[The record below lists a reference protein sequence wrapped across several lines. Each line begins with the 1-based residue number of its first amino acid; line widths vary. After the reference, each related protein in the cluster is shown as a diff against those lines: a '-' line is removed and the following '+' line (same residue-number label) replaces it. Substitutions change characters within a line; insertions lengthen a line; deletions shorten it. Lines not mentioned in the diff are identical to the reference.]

1 MGSISWTQP
10 TSHLNVAQNQVDK
23 PQETLD
29 AMLRVPKIPIHAI
42 CFIAM
47 VVLSLGSKAYSQI
60 GADGLAVQGQNVPRE
75 VREIYDRG
83 LQWLENNQDENGG
96 WTKTGGMSGG
106 GVSGLSLMAFLAS
119 GEDPNFG
126 KYSNTIRKSVQSIIR
141 EQSPTTG
148 YLGDS
153 MYQHGF
159 GTLALAEAY
168 GALDERNL
176 WQGASDNQRQ
186 RSIGQALELAVR
198 TSVTSQDKNTF
209 GGWRYSPN
217 ASDADTSVAGAVLM
231 SLLAAR
237 NAGIEVPD
245 KNIDRAIKYFTSM
258 TSSSGQVAY
267 AGGMGGFDN
276 SPARVAIATLVYSIA
291 GRRDL
296 KEFKATANYLKS
308 SDTNEVSDHY
318 GEYTSYY
325 KAQAL
330 FQADV
335 VAWEKWNKNLIQEL
349 KKKQKS
355 DGHFDGNFG
364 PAVATSMNLL
374 ALALNFRFLP
384 IYER

>member
-1 MGSISWTQP
+1 MNKLEMNYQSPLFRSKPHSTPNGLLLLVGFLGLFTQV
-10 TSHLNVAQNQVDK
+10 TDARAQ
-23 PQETLD
+23 
-29 AMLRVPKIPIHAI
+29 AKI
-42 CFIAM
+42 
-47 VVLSLGSKAYSQI
+47 GR
-60 GADGLAVQGQNVPRE
+60 DGNAVQGQTVPRD

-83 LQWLENNQDENGG
+83 LLWLENTQDESGG
-96 WTKTGGMSGG
+96 WSKSGGMSGG
-106 GVSGLSLMAFLAS
+106 GVSGLALMAFLAS

-126 KYSNTIRKSVQSIIR
+126 KYSIPVRKSIQSIIR
-141 EQSPTTG
+141 GQNPNTG

-159 GTLALAEAY
+159 ATLALAEAY
-168 GALDERNL
+168 GAVDERNF
-176 WQGASDNQRQ
+176 WPADADIKRT
-186 RSIGQALELAVR
+186 RSIGQALELAIR
-198 TSVTSQDKNTF
+198 TSVTSQDKNTY
-209 GGWRYSPN
+209 GGWRYSPD
-217 ASDADTSVAGAVLM
+217 ASDSDTSVAGAILM

-245 KNIDRAIKYFTSM
+245 KNIDRAIKYFTGM

-276 SPARVAIATLVYSIA
+276 SPARVSIATLVYAIA
-291 GRRDL
+291 GRKDL
-296 KEFKATANYLKS
+296 KEFKATSSFLKS
-308 SDTNEVSDHY
+308 SDSNEVNDHY
-318 GEYTSYY
+318 GEYTAYY

-330 FQADV
+330 FQTDLPT
-335 VAWEKWNKNLIQEL
+335 WEKWNKNLILEL

>member
-1 MGSISWTQP
+1 MNMPVMIYQNARFRSPTRPAPIGLLLLVGFLDLFTQV
-10 TSHLNVAQNQVDK
+10 TEAWGQ
-23 PQETLD
+23 
-29 AMLRVPKIPIHAI
+29 AKI
-42 CFIAM
+42 
-47 VVLSLGSKAYSQI
+47 GR
-60 GADGLAVQGQNVPRE
+60 DGNAVQGQTVPRD
-75 VREIYDRG
+75 VRDIYDRG
-83 LQWLENNQDENGG
+83 LLWLENTQDESGG
-96 WTKTGGMSGG
+96 WSKTGGMSGG
-106 GVSGLSLMAFLAS
+106 GVSGLALMAFLAS

-126 KYSNTIRKSVQSIIR
+126 KYSLSVRKSIQSIIR
-141 EQSPTTG
+141 AQNPNTG

-159 GTLALAEAY
+159 ATLALAEAY
-168 GALDERNL
+168 GAIDERNF
-176 WQGASDNQRQ
+176 WPADADSKRT
-186 RSIGQALELAVR
+186 RSIGQALELAIR
-198 TSVTSQDKNTF
+198 TSVTSQDKNTY
-209 GGWRYSPN
+209 GGWRYSPD
-217 ASDADTSVAGAVLM
+217 ASDSDTSVAGAILM

-245 KNIDRAIKYFTSM
+245 KNIDRAIKYFTGM

-276 SPARVAIATLVYSIA
+276 SPARVSIATLVYSIA
-291 GRRDL
+291 GRKDL
-296 KEFKATANYLKS
+296 KEFKATSTFLKA
-308 SDTNEVSDHY
+308 SDSTEVNDHY
-318 GEYTSYY
+318 GEYTAYY

-330 FQADV
+330 FQTDLPT
-335 VAWEKWNKNLIQEL
+335 WEKWNKNLILEL

>member
-1 MGSISWTQP
+1 MKDPLIGCRKSCCIRYPSF
-10 TSHLNVAQNQVDK
+10 
-23 PQETLD
+23 
-29 AMLRVPKIPIHAI
+29 AI
-42 CFIAM
+42 CPSI
-47 VVLSLGSKAYSQI
+47 VRTTLLWTVLVLAFLIPTFAQAQI
-60 GADGLAVQGQNVPRE
+60 GRDGNAVQGQNVPRD

-83 LQWLENNQDENGG
+83 LLWLENNQDDRGS
-96 WTKTGGMSGG
+96 WSKTGGMSGG
-106 GVSGLSLMAFLAS
+106 GVSGLALMAFLAS

-126 KYSNTIRKSVQSIIR
+126 KYVLPVRKSIQSIILN
-141 EQSPTTG
+141 QNPTTG

-159 GTLALAEAY
+159 ATLALAEAY
-168 GALDERNL
+168 GAVDERSF
-176 WQGASDNQRQ
+176 WSADADPKRT
-186 RSIGQALELAVR
+186 RSIGKALELAIR

-209 GGWRYSPN
+209 GGWRYSPD
-217 ASDADTSVAGAVLM
+217 ASDSDTSVAGAVLM

-245 KNIDRAIKYFTSM
+245 KNIDRAIKYFTGM

-276 SPARVAIATLVYSIA
+276 SPARVSIATLVYSIA
-291 GRRDL
+291 GRKDL
-296 KEFKATANYLKS
+296 KEFKATSNFLKS
-308 SDTNEVSDHY
+308 SDTHEINDHY
-318 GEYTSYY
+318 GEYTAYY

-330 FQADV
+330 FQSDLAT
-335 VAWEKWNKNLIQEL
+335 WEKWNKNLILEL

>member
-1 MGSISWTQP
+1 MNKLVMNYQSVLFRSQTF
-10 TSHLNVAQNQVDK
+10 
-23 PQETLD
+23 
-29 AMLRVPKIPIHAI
+29 RVP
-42 CFIAM
+42 
-47 VVLSLGSKAYSQI
+47 
-60 GADGLAVQGQNVPRE
+60 DGLLLLVGFLGLITQVTDVRAQAKIGRDGNAVQGQNVPRD

-83 LQWLENNQDENGG
+83 LLWLENTQDESGG
-96 WTKTGGMSGG
+96 WSKTGGMSGG
-106 GVSGLSLMAFLAS
+106 GVSGLALMAFLAS

-126 KYSNTIRKSVQSIIR
+126 KYSIPVRKSIQSIIR
-141 EQSPTTG
+141 GQNPNTG

-159 GTLALAEAY
+159 ATLALAEAY
-168 GALDERNL
+168 GAIDERNF
-176 WQGASDNQRQ
+176 WPVDADIKRT
-186 RSIGQALELAVR
+186 RSIGQALELAIR
-198 TSVTSQDKNTF
+198 TSVTSQDKNTY
-209 GGWRYSPN
+209 GGWRYSPD
-217 ASDADTSVAGAVLM
+217 ASDSDTSVAGAILM

-245 KNIDRAIKYFTSM
+245 KNIDRAIKYFTGM

-276 SPARVAIATLVYSIA
+276 SPARVSIATLVYAIA
-291 GRRDL
+291 GRKDL
-296 KEFKATANYLKS
+296 KEFKATSSFLKS
-308 SDTNEVSDHY
+308 SDSNEVNDHY
-318 GEYTSYY
+318 GEYTAYY

-330 FQADV
+330 FQTDLPT
-335 VAWEKWNKNLIQEL
+335 WEKWNKNLILEL

>member
-1 MGSISWTQP
+1 MNYQSVLFRSQTF
-10 TSHLNVAQNQVDK
+10 
-23 PQETLD
+23 
-29 AMLRVPKIPIHAI
+29 RVP
-42 CFIAM
+42 
-47 VVLSLGSKAYSQI
+47 
-60 GADGLAVQGQNVPRE
+60 DGLLLLVGFLGLITQVTDVRAQAKIGRDGNAVQGQNVPRD

-83 LQWLENNQDENGG
+83 LLWLENTQDESGG
-96 WTKTGGMSGG
+96 WSKTGGMSGG
-106 GVSGLSLMAFLAS
+106 GVSGLALMAFLAS

-126 KYSNTIRKSVQSIIR
+126 KYSIPVRKSIQSIIR
-141 EQSPTTG
+141 GQNPNTG

-159 GTLALAEAY
+159 ATLALAEAY
-168 GALDERNL
+168 GAVDERNF
-176 WQGASDNQRQ
+176 WPADADSKRT
-186 RSIGQALELAVR
+186 RSIGQALELAIR
-198 TSVTSQDKNTF
+198 TSVTSQDKNTY
-209 GGWRYSPN
+209 GGWRYSPD
-217 ASDADTSVAGAVLM
+217 ASDADTSVAGAILM

-245 KNIDRAIKYFTSM
+245 KNIDRAIKYFTGM

-276 SPARVAIATLVYSIA
+276 SPARVSIATLVYAIS
-291 GRRDL
+291 GRKDL
-296 KEFKATANYLKS
+296 KEFKATSSFLKS
-308 SDTNEVSDHY
+308 SDSNEVNDHY
-318 GEYTSYY
+318 GEYTAYY

-330 FQADV
+330 FQTDLPT
-335 VAWEKWNKNLIQEL
+335 WEKWNKNLIVEL

>member
-1 MGSISWTQP
+1 MNYQTPLFRSQTWNAPNGILLLVGFLCLFMQVTD
-10 TSHLNVAQNQVDK
+10 VRAQ
-23 PQETLD
+23 
-29 AMLRVPKIPIHAI
+29 AKI
-42 CFIAM
+42 
-47 VVLSLGSKAYSQI
+47 GR
-60 GADGLAVQGQNVPRE
+60 DGNAVQGQNVPRD

-83 LQWLENNQDENGG
+83 LLWLENTQDESGG
-96 WTKTGGMSGG
+96 WSKTGGMSGG
-106 GVSGLSLMAFLAS
+106 GVSGLALMAFLAS

-126 KYSNTIRKSVQSIIR
+126 KYSVPVRKSIQSIIR
-141 EQSPTTG
+141 GQNPNTG

-159 GTLALAEAY
+159 ATLALAEAY
-168 GALDERNL
+168 GAVDERNF
-176 WQGASDNQRQ
+176 WPADADTKRT
-186 RSIGQALELAVR
+186 RSIGQALELAIR
-198 TSVTSQDKNTF
+198 TSVTSQDKNTY
-209 GGWRYSPN
+209 GGWRYSPD
-217 ASDADTSVAGAVLM
+217 ASDADTSVAGAILM

-245 KNIDRAIKYFTSM
+245 KNIDRAIKYFTGM

-276 SPARVAIATLVYSIA
+276 SPARVSIATLVYSIA
-291 GRRDL
+291 GRKDL
-296 KEFKATANYLKS
+296 KEFKATSSFLKS
-308 SDTNEVSDHY
+308 TDSNEVNDHY
-318 GEYTSYY
+318 GEYTAYY

-330 FQADV
+330 FQTDLPT
-335 VAWEKWNKNLIQEL
+335 WEKWNKNLILEL

>member
-1 MGSISWTQP
+1 M
-10 TSHLNVAQNQVDK
+10 V
-23 PQETLD
+23 
-29 AMLRVPKIPIHAI
+29 
-42 CFIAM
+42 FIA
-47 VVLSLGSKAYSQI
+47 VASIGLCTTCFAQLGK
-60 GADGLAVQGQNVPRE
+60 DGSAVQGQNVPRD

-83 LQWLENNQDENGG
+83 LQWLENNQDDTGG
-96 WTKTGGMSGG
+96 WTKTGGMAGG
-106 GVSGLSLMAFLAS
+106 GVSGLALMTFLAS
-119 GEDPNFG
+119 GEDPNYG
-126 KYSNTIRKSVQSIIR
+126 KYSVPVRKALQSIISD
-141 EQSPTTG
+141 QNASTG

-159 GTLALAEAY
+159 ATLALAEAY
-168 GALDERNL
+168 GAVDERAL
-176 WQGASDNQRQ
+176 WQGYEGKQRK
-186 RSIGQALELAVR
+186 RSIGEALELAIR
-198 TSVTSQDKNTF
+198 TSITSQDKNTF
-209 GGWRYSPN
+209 GAWRYSPN
-217 ASDADTSVAGAVLM
+217 ANEADTSVAGAVLM
-231 SLLAAR
+231 SMLAAR

-276 SPARVAIATLVYSIA
+276 SPARVSIATLVYSIA

-296 KEFKATANYLKS
+296 KEFKATSNFLKS
-308 SDTNEVSDHY
+308 SDTNEISDHY
-318 GEYTSYY
+318 GEYTAYY

-330 FQADV
+330 FQADIT
-335 VAWEKWNKNLIQEL
+335 AWEKWNKNLIQEL

-364 PAVATSMNLL
+364 PGVGTSMNLL

>member
-1 MGSISWTQP
+1 MNTPVIIYQNPLFRSWPSPAPTAILLLVGFLHLFTQV
-10 TSHLNVAQNQVDK
+10 TEALGQA
-23 PQETLD
+23 
-29 AMLRVPKIPIHAI
+29 KI
-42 CFIAM
+42 
-47 VVLSLGSKAYSQI
+47 GR
-60 GADGLAVQGQNVPRE
+60 DGNAVQGQTVPRD
-75 VREIYDRG
+75 VRDIYDRG
-83 LQWLENNQDENGG
+83 LLWLENTQDESGG
-96 WTKTGGMSGG
+96 WSKTGGMSGG
-106 GVSGLSLMAFLAS
+106 GVSGLALMAFLAS

-126 KYSNTIRKSVQSIIR
+126 KYSLSVRKSIQSIIR
-141 EQSPTTG
+141 AQNPNTG

-159 GTLALAEAY
+159 ATLALAEAY
-168 GALDERNL
+168 GAIDERNF
-176 WQGASDNQRQ
+176 WPADADSKRT
-186 RSIGQALELAVR
+186 RSIGQALELAIR
-198 TSVTSQDKNTF
+198 TSVTSQDKNTY
-209 GGWRYSPN
+209 GGWRYSPD
-217 ASDADTSVAGAVLM
+217 ASDSDTSVAGAILM

-245 KNIDRAIKYFTSM
+245 KNIDRAIKYFTGM

-276 SPARVAIATLVYSIA
+276 SPARVSIATLVYSIA
-291 GRRDL
+291 GRKDL
-296 KEFKATANYLKS
+296 KEFKATSTFLKA
-308 SDTNEVSDHY
+308 SDSTEVNDHY
-318 GEYTSYY
+318 GEYTAYY

-330 FQADV
+330 FQTDLPT
-335 VAWEKWNKNLIQEL
+335 WEKWNKNLILEL